1 MTVPA
6 TVSPI
11 AAGVDPRF
19 MRTRAPDLA
28 RDIVGQIDTASALAT
43 AYGLTPEQWDVLR
56 QLPAFKD
63 LCVKAAEEITSDAG
77 LAALAARKA
86 AMVID
91 RFGIS
96 DMAQVM
102 GDPKAG
108 AQHRV
113 RAFEALAEVG
123 KLTSKTGGSGSS
135 AGAIAAGVAGP
146 LIQINFPDGKQFSI
160 SAAPPPER
168 TAIEHDGGDA

>member
-28 RDIVGQIDTASALAT
+28 RDIVAQIDTASSLAI
-43 AYGLTPEQWDVLR
+43 AYGLTLEQWAILR
-56 QLPAFKD
+56 ELPAFKE
-63 LCVKAAEEITSDAG
+63 LCVKAAEDITSDAG
-77 LAALAARKA
+77 IAALAARKA

-96 DMAQVM
+96 DMAAVM

-135 AGAIAAGVAGP
+135 AGAIGAGVAGP
-146 LIQINFPDGKQFSI
+146 LIQINFPDGRQFSI
-160 SAAPPPER
+160 TTPPPDR
-168 TAIEHDGGDA
+168 TVIEHDGGGE